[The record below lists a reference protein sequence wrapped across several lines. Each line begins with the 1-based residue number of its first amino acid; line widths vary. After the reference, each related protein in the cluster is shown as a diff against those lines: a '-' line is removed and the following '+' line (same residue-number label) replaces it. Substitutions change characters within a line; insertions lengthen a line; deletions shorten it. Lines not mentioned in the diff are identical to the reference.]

1 MVKKPAPVPPKRP
14 MTDGRFHGIMAGKRF
29 QSHYDKQDAEKSPEL
44 RDAEARLAK
53 AVDLSSLMP
62 LGAVGSDNKLALEFF
77 SGDDARASRLHEIFK
92 DVRRAIDIALRRQS
106 LDPVER
112 EQVIQAVI
120 HSLAENTPAK
130 VPFPRKAPALWTDR
144 DPNQKITPAEFTRNI
159 YRRWIGNGLTRRHL
173 RELDESLYH
182 ALSVWEHRHPDDTI
196 QELPT
201 LAQVI
206 DQKIERLSAEFT
218 PEDLRKL
225 GTTLQTRLRREK
237 K

>member
-1 MVKKPAPVPPKRP
+1 MVKKSAPITPKRP
-14 MTDGRFHGIMAGKRF
+14 MTDGRFHEIMAGKPILP
-29 QSHYDKQDAEKSPEL
+29 HYDKQDAEKSPEL

-53 AVDLSSLMP
+53 AIDLSSLMP
-62 LGAVGSDNKLALEFF
+62 LGAAGNGDKLALEFF

-120 HSLAENTPAK
+120 HSLAESTPPK
-130 VPFPRKAPALWTDR
+130 VTLPRKATALWADR
-144 DPNQKITPAEFTRNI
+144 DASQKITPAQFTRNI
-159 YRRWIGNGLTRRHL
+159 YGAWIGRGLTRKHL
-173 RELDESLYH
+173 RDLDEPLYH

-196 QELPT
+196 KELPT

-206 DQKIERLSAEFT
+206 DQKIERLSAEFS
-218 PEDLRKL
+218 PEELRKL